1 MEQVAEKYN
10 INADDVIVEVR
21 ILKDP
26 GRNPKYELVKQ
37 KISNPTLALLDEVK
51 NKLIEKINLSSEE
64 ILDPKVAL
72 KLKDRFTIESCAINE
87 SIKYIEMTDNELYNL
102 SLKKK
107 LPLVTDETKI
117 VHHTRNRIEVYFTT
131 IFLIMLVEVKY
142 FTKEKALSKLEE
154 LRNIRNWRNN
164 IIYLITK
171 NQLEKL

>member
-1 MEQVAEKYN
+1 MEKSSEHYILDTSALISLESIKVLEQILKIVSVTTTNSVIKELEEFAKYN
-10 INADDVIVEVR
+10 DNY
-21 ILKDP
+21 
-26 GRNPKYELVKQ
+26 G
-37 KISNPTLALLDEVK
+37 KIAK
-51 NKLIEKINLSSEE
+51 NI
-64 ILDPKVAL
+64 L